1 METPPAPMSL
11 VNGGRLV
18 LHDIYRT
25 AKLSERRTVLVK
37 GKASDHF
44 PQITPNNPWDGTGVL
59 SNCDKALANGDVV
72 SSDQWPS
79 LQVWHAGLS
88 CQLLLKPPQGILF
101 GLEDENF
108 MDEFND
114 RSRSQ
119 NMRNETGDYRVFLV
133 YELKRGSTVPA
144 NIGIE
149 LDGENHICF
158 YPIGV
163 NLDVSDIEEGLASF
177 TINALIPLEASWR
190 PFAVF
195 QVRANGFNFPIE
207 FPRDSDEFP
216 FRRWLT
222 TIINYGDSDIAMN
235 ASRYT
240 EKCIDGS
247 LALFKYLSKMLSIAR
262 SYAVDC
268 SFDHIGMNLCI
279 SKALL
284 FALNANFLSEKNE
297 R

>member
-1 METPPAPMSL
+1 MVTLQAPTSL
-11 VNGGRLV
+11 VNHGRLI

-44 PQITPNNPWDGTGVL
+44 SEVIPNNPWDGSGL
-59 SNCDKALANGDVV
+59 LPNCDRALANGDFV
-72 SSDQWPS
+72 SDEQWPS

-88 CQLLLKPPQGILF
+88 CQLLLKPREGILF

-119 NMRNETGDYRVFLV
+119 NMRNETGEYRIFLV
-133 YELKRGSTVPA
+133 YELRKGSAIP
-144 NIGIE
+144 NDIGIE
-149 LDGENHICF
+149 VDGENHICL
-158 YPIGV
+158 YPIGA

-177 TINALIPLEASWR
+177 TINALMSLEPSWR

-195 QVRANGFNFPIE
+195 QVPSGGFVWPIE
-207 FPRDSDEFP
+207 FPPDSDVFP
-216 FRRWLT
+216 FRRWLS
-222 TIINYGDSDIAMN
+222 TIINYGDSDIAFN
-235 ASRYT
+235 ASIHT
-240 EKCIDGS
+240 EEYIDGS
-247 LALFKYLSKMLSIAR
+247 VSLFKYLSKMLNIAR
-262 SYAVDC
+262 RFAVDC
-268 SFDHIGMNLCI
+268 SFDHIGMNFCI

-284 FALNANFLSEKNE
+284 FVLNAKLLADKNE